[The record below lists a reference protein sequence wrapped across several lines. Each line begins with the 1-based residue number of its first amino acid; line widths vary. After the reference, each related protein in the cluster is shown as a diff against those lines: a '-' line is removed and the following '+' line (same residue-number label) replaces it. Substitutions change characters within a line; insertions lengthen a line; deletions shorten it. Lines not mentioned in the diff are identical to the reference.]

1 MCEIVNVCE
10 IVRKKSESQLVIN
23 DVLKNNHKHRKC
35 SVHITFMHPAAMLN
49 QVIEVYGSI
58 I

>member
-1 MCEIVNVCE
+1 MCE

-23 DVLKNNHKHRKC
+23 DELANNHKRRKC
-35 SVHITFMHPAAMLN
+35 SMHITFMHPATMLS